1 MHNNTQT
8 LPRPLHSPSNIPA
21 QTDTSMPGVDI
32 PQLSKRSI
40 LAVWAAATAP
50 MALAMWVV
58 GPRLAHRFHGA
69 QALTRSLLLCLTVAL
84 IWQFVLVAT
93 LVIREQRTLRW
104 SVLRRSLWLNAP
116 QSPRTHRRGGR
127 VWLMTIPLILATGV
141 ETMIPSFAHPAN
153 RDFGEIVSSKAFQV
167 FFHGNWIWF
176 ALIIVEFIFNTV
188 LGEELLFRGY
198 LLPRMNGAFGER
210 DWLAN
215 GVLFAGYHVHIPWVI
230 PSTLLDSWIISRPAR
245 RTRSALLGIVVHS
258 AQSVF
263 FAIGLLLLV
272 VK

>member
-1 MHNNTQT
+1 MHTNTHT
-8 LPRPLHSPSNIPA
+8 VTNPIRTTITDPA
-21 QTDTSMPGVDI
+21 RSSSSKPVVEI

-93 LVIREQRTLRW
+93 LVIREQKTLRW

-141 ETMIPSFAHPAN
+141 ETFIPTLAHPAN
-153 RDFGEIVSSKAFQV
+153 RDFGEIVSSKSFQV

-176 ALIIVEFIFNTV
+176 ALIVVEFIFNTV

-198 LLPRMNGAFGER
+198 LLPRMEGAFGER

-215 GVLFAGYHVHIPWVI
+215 GVLFAAYHVHVPWVI
-230 PSTLLDSWIISRPAR
+230 PSTVLDSWIISRPAR
-245 RTRSALLGIVVHS
+245 RTRSATLGIVVHS

-263 FAIGLLLLV
+263 LTIGLLLLV
-272 VK
+272 LK

>member
-1 MHNNTQT
+1 MHTNTQT
-8 LPRPLHSPSNIPA
+8 VIRPIHSPITGPA
-21 QTDTSMPGVDI
+21 SASGVEI
-32 PQLSKRSI
+32 PQLSKRAI

-58 GPRLAHRFHGA
+58 GPRLAHRFHGT
-69 QALTRSLLLCLTVAL
+69 QALTRSLLACLTVAL
-84 IWQFVLVAT
+84 VWQFVLVAT
-93 LVIREQRTLRW
+93 LVIREQKTLRW
-104 SVLRRSLWLNAP
+104 SVLRRALWLTSP

-141 ETMIPSFAHPAN
+141 ETLIPTIAHPAN

-176 ALIIVEFIFNTV
+176 AIILVEFIFNTV

-198 LLPRMNGAFGER
+198 LLPRMEGAFGER

-215 GVLFAGYHVHIPWVI
+215 GILFAGYHLHVPWMI

-245 RTRSALLGIVVHS
+245 RTRSAWIGIVVHS

-263 FAIGLLLLV
+263 LAIGLLFLV
-272 VK
+272 LK